1 MIILSN
7 PNETIKLVTTTNAS
21 IDYNVSYADITSTS
35 FFAGSS
41 QGNISSA
48 TTTTLIPAPT
58 DGTTRQTKI
67 ITIRNKSITTSG
79 EVTLYKDVSGTAYYL
94 PTVYL
99 VPGDTLSYFDGTGFK
114 VFAAN
119 GAERIGSSFLTNH
132 AYTHLVGGSDALPV
146 ATESIAGLMTA
157 ANKVKLDGI
166 PSTISGDLYN
176 SGQTLI
182 AYSNAVQSNLNTETT
197 NRSNADITLQS
208 NINTLSGLT
217 VANENALSATD
228 VVLSGSI
235 VSLSGTMVAGDASV
249 QSQINTLSGLMITE
263 TSVSTLTNKTITGLS
278 NKVEA
283 AALLTATGEVYVS
296 GSVAPTSGQV
306 LIANSA
312 TNATWQTQ
320 IQTLNGLSTQS
331 QTFAVGT
338 AGTTFNV
345 SSTGST
351 HTFNIPNASTTS
363 SGLVTV
369 GAQTFAGVKTFQ
381 DNSLQVQNPAHTFA
395 YILSG
400 SAITA
405 DRNLILPVISQ
416 DEFVAIRPAILQSSP
431 ANPTGTTS
439 TTGVMMGLAGALTPR
454 VTGRVKIVINGYM
467 SESVAAR
474 GVTAQIRYGTGTAPV
489 NGAALTG
496 TTAGGDIKMFQ
507 TSATELFPFSCN
519 AIVSGLTL
527 GTAIWI
533 DLAVARVGASG
544 TGSVLNI
551 SITAFEL

>member
-1 MIILSN
+1 MADLEVNSIVFDPNGGDEGN
-7 PNETIKLVTTTNAS
+7 PV
-21 IDYNVSYADITSTS
+21 
-35 FFAGSS
+35 FS
-41 QGNISSA
+41 QGELFFSGNVFHYVDISNVHEPIA
-48 TTTTLIPAPT
+48 THTVV
-58 DGTTRQTKI
+58 
-67 ITIRNKSITTSG
+67 NSSIAQASG
-79 EVTLYKDVSGTAYYL
+79 E
-94 PTVYL
+94 
-99 VPGDTLSYFDGTGFK
+99 
-114 VFAAN
+114 
-119 GAERIGSSFLTNH
+119 
-132 AYTHLVGGSDALPV
+132 
-146 ATESIAGLMTA
+146 
-157 ANKVKLDGI
+157 
-166 PSTISGDLYN
+166 LYN

-208 NINTLSGLT
+208 NINTLSGL
-217 VANENALSATD
+217 
-228 VVLSGSI
+228 
-235 VSLSGTMVAGDASV
+235 
-249 QSQINTLSGLMITE
+249 MITA

-278 NKVEA
+278 NKVET
-283 AALLTATGEVYVS
+283 AALLTATGSVDVS

-320 IQTLNGLSTQS
+320 IQTLNGLSAQS

-395 YILSG
+395 YTLSG

-405 DRNLILPVISQ
+405 DRNLILPVISK

-431 ANPTGTTS
+431 VNPTGTTS
-439 TTGVMMGLAGALTPR
+439 TAGVMMGLAGALTPR

-467 SESVAAR
+467 SESVGVR
-474 GVTAQIRYGTGTAPV
+474 GVTAQIRYGTGTAPA

-496 TTAGGDIKMFQ
+496 TTAGGSINMFQ
-507 TSATELFPFSCN
+507 TAATQLFPFSCN